1 MRILILTNF
10 DVGLYQ
16 FRRELIQELLT
27 KNEVYISLPY
37 GELVAPLVEMG
48 CFFFDTPME
57 RRGMNPVRDAKLFAA
72 YRRIFREVKP
82 EKVIC
87 YTIKPNIYGGFAARL
102 AGIPY
107 AVNITGLGTAFE
119 SGGLLKK
126 MVTAMYRLSC
136 KKAKTVFFENA
147 ENRQIF
153 LDAKIV
159 KERQTCLL
167 SGAGVNL
174 ERYAVAD
181 YPAGDIVKFLF
192 IGRIMR
198 EKGVDE
204 LLSAMR
210 RLTGEGVPCTLDMVG
225 GYEEDYG
232 AVVEEAESEGWLT
245 YRGYQEDVRPV
256 ITSRIHGCMEAVE
269 DGVTGFL
276 CERKDSGS
284 LYAAMKRFCALSMEE
299 RRAMGL
305 AGRKR
310 MEAVFDKKRV
320 VEETIKRL

>member
-1 MRILILTNF
+1 
-10 DVGLYQ
+10 
-16 FRRELIQELLT
+16 
-27 KNEVYISLPY
+27 
-37 GELVAPLVEMG
+37 
-48 CFFFDTPME
+48 
-57 RRGMNPVRDAKLFAA
+57 
-72 YRRIFREVKP
+72 
-82 EKVIC
+82 
-87 YTIKPNIYGGFAARL
+87 
-102 AGIPY
+102 
-107 AVNITGLGTAFE
+107 
-119 SGGLLKK
+119 

-181 YPAGDIVKFLF
+181 YPAGDVVKFLF

-232 AVVEEAESEGWLT
+232 AVVEEAESEGWLK
-245 YRGYQEDVRPV
+245 YRGYQEDVRPFIAAAHCFVLPSWHEGMANTNLECAASGRPV

-310 MEAVFDKKRV
+310 MEAVFDRKRV

>member
-1 MRILILTNF
+1 ML
-10 DVGLYQ
+10 
-16 FRRELIQELLT
+16 
-27 KNEVYISLPY
+27 
-37 GELVAPLVEMG
+37 
-48 CFFFDTPME
+48 FFDTPME

-147 ENRQIF
+147 ENRADFPQRENR
-153 LDAKIV
+153 
-159 KERQTCLL
+159 ERAPDLPLKRGRGQ
-167 SGAGVNL
+167 SGALRRGGLPGGGRCKIPVH
-174 ERYAVAD
+174 RPD
-181 YPAGDIVKFLF
+181 HAGK
-192 IGRIMR
+192 GR
-198 EKGVDE
+198 DE

-232 AVVEEAESEGWLT
+232 AVVEEAESEGWLK
-245 YRGYQEDVRPV
+245 YRGYQEDVRPFIAASHCFVLPSWHEGMANTNLECAASGRPV